1 MTDTTLAAEL
11 AGLRAVKNLRDTAK
25 KEYERLDTEFKQK
38 QFRVMERMKQ
48 EGVESMKVDGTLFV
62 PTETVYAQIQDR
74 SEFVAWAEEND
85 TELIEPKERKEILS
99 QLVRQKLDDGEAL
112 PPGVGFYVREYIS
125 QRAA

>member
-1 MTDTTLAAEL
+1 MGTLTQEL
-11 AGLRAVKNLRDTAK
+11 TGLRALKAKRDKAK
-25 KEYERLDTEFKQK
+25 REFEDLDLEFKQR
-38 QFRVMERMKQ
+38 QFRAMERMRS
-48 EGVESMKVDGTLFV
+48 EGVESMKVEGTLFV

-74 SEFVAWAEEND
+74 QEFVAWAEEND

-99 QLVRQKLDDGEAL
+99 QMVRQRLDDGEPL